1 VSPKH
6 RSCNVDQASSLRK
19 IVDNRAL
26 KRNKKISS
34 KNFDESSLKV
44 LAVTS
49 GKGGVGKTNV
59 VGNLSIALSEF
70 GKNVLIID
78 ADMGLGNVDII
89 FGIRPEYNI
98 GHVIRGEKKL
108 KDVIVKTSHGISIIP
123 GGSGFSD
130 LTNLTEGEKLNLLC
144 EFETLDY
151 GNVDESSDKNGIDF
165 VFIDTGAGIASNVAY
180 FNMAAEEC
188 MVVATFE
195 PTSITDAYALMKV
208 MATQYGT
215 KYFKLLVNM
224 VQNAKEAKSVYL
236 SLSQAVDRFLSGVVV
251 EYVGF
256 IPTDVKLRNAVI
268 KRIPVMDFA
277 PDAASSLAFREVG
290 SKLARSNK
298 RNSSSGNISFFFK
311 KCMNADIL

>member
-1 VSPKH
+1 M
-6 RSCNVDQASSLRK
+6 DQASSLRK
-19 IVDNRAL
+19 IVDNRAS
-26 KRNKKISS
+26 KKKKKSS
-34 KNFDESSLKV
+34 KRSVKGRLKV

-59 VGNLSIALSEF
+59 VGNLAVALS
-70 GKNVLIID
+70 KQNKRVLIID

-89 FGIRPEYNI
+89 FGLRPEYNI

-108 KDVIVKTSHGISIIP
+108 KEVLIKTSHGISIIP

-130 LTNLTEGEKLNLLC
+130 LTNITEGEKLNLLC
-144 EFETLDY
+144 EFETLD
-151 GNVDESSDKNGIDF
+151 DEIDF
-165 VFIDTGAGIASNVAY
+165 VFIDTGAGISSNVAY

-208 MATQYGT
+208 MTTKYGV

-224 VQNAKEAKSVYL
+224 VQDSKEAKFVYS
-236 SLSQAVDRFLSGVVV
+236 SLSQAVDQFLMGVVL

-256 IPTDVKLRNAVI
+256 IPIDKKLRSAVI
-268 KRIPVMDFA
+268 KRQPVMDFA
-277 PDAASSLAFREVG
+277 PDSVSSVAFQNIG
-290 SKLARSNK
+290 NKLLKAKKRSI
-298 RNSSSGNISFFFK
+298 SDGNIKFFLK
-311 KCMNADIL
+311 KCMDYE